1 MQTTYLKGIL
11 RVLCEANEFEKAKQN
26 KFEAACVRI
35 VHDLQYIC
43 AYCNCALAVS
53 FSLQR
58 SQTWDR
64 DKPRLKVTDIGNLVR
79 NSCPM
84 SRQMDM
90 NL

>member
-1 MQTTYLKGIL
+1 MQTKYLKGIL

-53 FSLQR
+53 YS
-58 SQTWDR
+58 
-64 DKPRLKVTDIGNLVR
+64 P
-79 NSCPM
+79 
-84 SRQMDM
+84 
-90 NL
+90 